1 MAGGAGRAGDSTRGE
16 KKAQLIEP
24 KRFLFFILHTFLG
37 DLDADNRNGSFF
49 LFFTRFL
56 GDLRCGQPK
65 RFLFFFLHT
74 FFRGPVIFSIE
85 SHSFVCLELVLKLH
99 NPTFFRQLIVLELL
113 YSTT

>member
-16 KKAQLIEP
+16 NKAQLI
-24 KRFLFFILHTFLG
+24 K
-37 DLDADNRNGSFF
+37 
-49 LFFTRFL
+49 
-56 GDLRCGQPK
+56 PK

-99 NPTFFRQLIVLELL
+99 NPMFFRQYRLGATLTLV
-113 YSTT
+113 